1 MPCTLVS
8 QIDQPIQHGLCDF
21 FFVVR
26 TVFWLHFSS
35 GLLGIEREVGDIRFF
50 CCCLKLFALIN
61 CVFLPEVSS
70 LADIFSPNANCPCY
84 LFQSHKTLFRILNV
98 GDDSR
103 NCPFLDI
110 SFRCSENSRPD
121 MSYTKWR
128 RPPTHRD
135 FLRSVGSD
143 LLLVV
148 SKQHFYY

>member
-61 CVFLPEVSS
+61 CVFFTRGMQPCWY
-70 LADIFSPNANCPCY
+70 FSPNANCTCY
-84 LFQSHKTLFRILNV
+84 LFQSHETLFRILNV
-98 GDDSR
+98 GMTPGTAPSLTIASAAPR
-103 NCPFLDI
+103 TAAAT
-110 SFRCSENSRPD
+110 RPTPNGAD
-121 MSYTKWR
+121 ALWF
-128 RPPTHRD
+128 PE
-135 FLRSVGSD
+135 VGWFWFAACC
-143 LLLVV
+143 
-148 SKQHFYY
+148 Q